1 MIARMSKDLAV
12 LVVGL
17 VVTTTL
23 ALVAGGLFVP
33 RLGPNGLPSSTQ
45 LDGTIAILVASGDV
59 SGRFILDHPLL
70 AQVGDTRGGTAVTL
84 DLGASYASAG
94 NQLEIT
100 ARNAGVD
107 ERLTGGRILIEVTL
121 NGERFEVPDS
131 ACSVELDQL
140 HYVVLRPLAAVQ
152 AGPPRGVPLPAF
164 AGRLECEGLVSDSGR
179 SVSLSGVFRVV
190 PEDV

>member
-33 RLGPNGLPSSTQ
+33 RLGPNGLPSSSQ
-45 LDGTIAILVASGDV
+45 LDGTIAMLVASGDIN
-59 SGRFILDHPLL
+59 GRFILDHPLL

-84 DLGASYASAG
+84 DLGVSYASAG

-107 ERLTGGRILIEVTL
+107 ERLTGGRIVIEVTL

-164 AGRLECEGLVSDSGR
+164 AGRLECEGLVSESGR

>member
-1 MIARMSKDLAV
+1 MSKDLAV

-45 LDGTIAILVASGDV
+45 LGGTMAILVATGDI
-59 SGRFILDHPLL
+59 SGRFLLDRSLL
-70 AQVGDTRGGTAVTL
+70 AQVGDTEGGTARAL
-84 DLGASYASAG
+84 DLGISYASPP
-94 NQLEIT
+94 NRLDIT
-100 ARNAGVD
+100 AHNAGVD
-107 ERLTGGRILIEVTL
+107 DRLTGDRIMIGVTL
-121 NGERFEVPDS
+121 NGERFEVSDS

-164 AGRLECEGLVSDSGR
+164 AGRLECQDLVSESGR

-190 PEDV
+190 PGEE

>member
-12 LVVGL
+12 LVVGV

-23 ALVAGGLFVP
+23 ALVAGGLFIP

-45 LDGTIAILVASGDV
+45 LDGTMAMLVATGDIN
-59 SGRFILDHPLL
+59 GRFIFDRPLS
-70 AQVGDTRGGTAVTL
+70 AQAGDTKGGTARTI
-84 DLGASYASAG
+84 DLGISYASPP
-94 NQLEIT
+94 NRLDIT
-100 ARNAGVD
+100 AHSAGVD
-107 ERLTGGRILIEVTL
+107 GRLTGDRIDIAVTL
-121 NGERFEVPDS
+121 NGERFEAPDS

-164 AGRLECEGLVSDSGR
+164 AGRLECEGLVSESGR

-190 PEDV
+190 PDEE